1 MKPVGLYS
9 LFFLMLWAQLGIA
22 AEITPAL
29 QQEIDRVPEK
39 NAPVRALVF
48 LDEQVEI
55 PALEQQ
61 LSAVNASPQQRAY
74 AVITALQDKAAAT
87 QRGILSYLESLAANG
102 IMEYQPFWIANM
114 IRVET
119 TPAVLQV
126 LAARPEVALLEADPL
141 LEISAPAAQQPALP
155 VDNGAEAGLKLINAH
170 KMWEM
175 GFRGE
180 GRLVMNI
187 DTGVEGTHP
196 ALAARWRGN
205 HVPASQAWFDPAFGS
220 TFPNDCNNHGTHG
233 MGIIAGLNPAAQ
245 DTIGAAPAAEW
256 IAAQTLC
263 AFPHLSNTI
272 LAFQWAMDPDG
283 NPTTTDDMPDVI
295 AGFSDATLIGC
306 PAAIY
311 HTVLNAV
318 EAAGIAAVF
327 PVGAAGPAA
336 ATIQGFGNINT
347 SLVNAWAT
355 GSIDGFYSPLLPV
368 TSFSSRGPSNCGGSG
383 SLLIKPEA
391 VAPGINIR
399 SAITGGGY
407 AVWSGT
413 AASSAHVAGA
423 IALLKQAFPN
433 KTGQELKLALY
444 LTARETPAD
453 SAAHD
458 PGEPPGE
465 TTGEDHNYGMG
476 LIDVLAAFNYLQ
488 IPVGVEPPSPPGRIV
503 LYRNFPNPFNPS
515 TNLGFRIADRGFA
528 RLEVFDVAG
537 GKVATLVERELPP
550 GEHWFQ
556 WDGRNEAGEAV
567 ASGIYLYRLRVV
579 SPGASSGEYIQVRK
593 MALIR

>member
-1 MKPVGLYS
+1 MKPRYFYFLICGL
-9 LFFLMLWAQLGIA
+9 FCAQLSRA

-29 QQEIDRVPEK
+29 QAQIDRALK
-39 NAPVRALVF
+39 DHTPVRALVF
-48 LDEQVEI
+48 LNEQVDI
-55 PALEQQ
+55 PGLEQQ
-61 LSAVNASPQQRAY
+61 LSARNASLQQRAY
-74 AVITALQDKAAAT
+74 TVITTLQNKAAAT
-87 QRGILSYLESLAANG
+87 QPGILSYLKSLAGEGA
-102 IMEYQPFWIANM
+102 MEYQSFWIVNM

-119 TPAVLQV
+119 APALVQA
-126 LAARPEVALLEADPL
+126 LAARPEAALLDADHL
-141 LEISAPAAQQPALP
+141 LAIAAPAAQQPAGP
-155 VDNGAEAGLKLINAH
+155 AMNGAEAGLKLINAH
-170 KMWEM
+170 KLWEL

-205 HVPASQAWFDPAFGS
+205 HAPASQAWFDPVFGS
-220 TFPNDCNNHGTHG
+220 SFPNDCNNHGTHG
-233 MGIIAGLNPAAQ
+233 MGIITGLNPATQ

-256 IAAQTLC
+256 IAAKTLC
-263 AFPHLSNTI
+263 ASSHLSNTI
-272 LAFQWAMDPDG
+272 FAFQWAMDPDG
-283 NPTTTDDMPDVI
+283 DPGTTDDMPDVI

-311 HTVLNAV
+311 HAVLNAV
-318 EAAGIAAVF
+318 EAAGIATVF
-327 PVGAAGPAA
+327 PAGGGGPGAG
-336 ATIQGFGNINT
+336 TIQGFGNINS

-453 SAAHD
+453 SATHD
-458 PGEPPGE
+458 PGEPVGE
-465 TTGEDHNYGMG
+465 TTGEDHNYGRG
-476 LIDVLAAFNYLQ
+476 LIDVFAAFNYLQ
-488 IPVGVEPPSPPGRIV
+488 IPVGVEPSASPEGMM
-503 LYRNFPNPFNPS
+503 LYPNYPNPFNPS

-556 WDGRNEAGEAV
+556 WDGCNEAGEAV
-567 ASGIYLYRLRVV
+567 ASGIYLYRLRV
-579 SPGASSGEYIQVRK
+579 STPGAGGSEYMQVRK
-593 MALIR
+593 MVLLR

>member
-9 LFFLMLWAQLGIA
+9 LVFLMLWAQLCIA

-29 QQEIDRVPEK
+29 QQEIDRAPER

-48 LDEQVEI
+48 LNEQVDI
-55 PALEQQ
+55 LALEQQ
-61 LSAVNASPQQRAY
+61 LSAMNASPQQRAY
-74 AVITALQDKAAAT
+74 TIITALQDKAAVT
-87 QRGILSYLESLAANG
+87 QTGILSYLASFAADG
-102 IMEYQPFWIANM
+102 IMEYQSFWIINM

-119 TPAVLQV
+119 TPALLQT
-126 LAARPEVALLEADPL
+126 LAARPEVALLDADPL
-141 LEISAPAAQQPALP
+141 LAIPAPAAQQPALP
-155 VDNGAEAGLKLINAH
+155 VENGAEAGLKLINAH
-170 KMWEM
+170 KLWEL

-196 ALAARWRGN
+196 ALTARWRGN
-205 HVPASQAWFDPAFGS
+205 HAPASQAWFDPAFGS
-220 TFPNDCNNHGTHG
+220 NFPNDCNNHGTHG
-233 MGIIAGLNPAAQ
+233 MGIIAGLDPATQ

-283 NPTTTDDMPDVI
+283 DPATTDDMPDVI

-311 HTVLNAV
+311 HAVLNAV

-327 PVGAAGPAA
+327 PVGGGGPGA

-453 SAAHD
+453 SATHD
-458 PGEPPGE
+458 SGEPPGE
-465 TTGEDHNYGMG
+465 TTGEDYNYGMG

-488 IPVGVEPPSPPGRIV
+488 IPVGIEPPASPGGLL
-503 LYRNFPNPFNPS
+503 LYRNYPNPFNPS

-550 GEHWFQ
+550 GEHTFR
-556 WDGRNEAGEAV
+556 WDGRNEAGEAA
-567 ASGIYLYRLRVV
+567 ASGIYLYRLRVS
-579 SPGASSGEYIQVRK
+579 SPGANGGEYIQVRK
-593 MALIR
+593 MILIR